1 MNKIKIL
8 LADDQLLFVE
18 SLKTVLET
26 RAKDFQ
32 VVGIAHNGEEAV
44 KMTGDLF
51 PDVVLMDVR
60 MSVLD
65 GVDAA
70 RIIHE
75 KFPATQIMMLTTF
88 DDDEYVRKALCYGAV
103 GYLLKDVPPREVIA
117 AVRAAKEGSVLI
129 SPAIAAKIL
138 QAEPQPKT
146 GQEDTGTKKQEKCC
160 KIYELSKRER
170 EVLELLSQGLNNK
183 EIAVKLFLAEQ
194 TVKNIVS
201 AIYSKMGARNRITA
215 LKIIMDT

>member
-1 MNKIKIL
+1 MNKIRIL

-32 VVGIAHNGEEAV
+32 VVGIAYNGEDAV
-44 KMTGDLF
+44 KMAGELS

-60 MSVLD
+60 MPILD
-65 GVDAA
+65 GVEAA

-88 DDDEYVRKALCYGAV
+88 DDDEYVRNALCYGAV
-103 GYLLKDVPPREVIA
+103 GYLLKDAPPREVIA
-117 AVRAAKEGSVLI
+117 AVRAAKDGPVLI
-129 SPAIAAKIL
+129 SPAIAVKIL
-138 QAEPQPKT
+138 QAASPSQTAPDGKE
-146 GQEDTGTKKQEKCC
+146 TKKQEKCC
-160 KIYELSKRER
+160 KIYELSRRER

-183 EIAVKLFLAEQ
+183 EIAGRLFLAEQ
-194 TVKNIVS
+194 TVKNILS
-201 AIYSKMGARNRITA
+201 AIYSKTGAHNRITA
-215 LKIIMDT
+215 LKIVMDS